1 MSQDGT
7 YRHPYPGLPGRLLAR
22 LLNAR
27 SLARVRRALFSRLP
41 FPVLRSSVRDVVYVT
56 WMVDAAAA
64 RALLPPGLALWERGG
79 QTPFTVLT
87 YRHGHFGPAWAG
99 PLRRLFPSPLQS
111 NWRLY
116 LAAPA
121 GSVYFVGN
129 LMDSALYVA
138 GTRLFS
144 DIMQT
149 QLPAR
154 FEHGRAGEAFSTVI
168 EPGQG
173 GAPALAHAVV
183 PAARRTLPPAFAQ
196 AFGTWEEAVAMLACQ
211 DLALGWSARLGRL
224 VEARIALPIPLDEVQ
239 AMAPVA
245 APACALLERLP
256 PAGEPLCFLVPRV
269 RFAVLGERLVPDAL
283 STRAG
288 PA

>member
-1 MSQDGT
+1 MSGDGV
-7 YRHPYPGLPGRLLAR
+7 YRHPRPGPAGRWLAR

-27 SLARVRRALFSRLP
+27 GPARLRHAVLSRLP

-64 RALLPPGLALWERGG
+64 RALLPPGLALWEHGG
-79 QTPFTVLT
+79 KTPFTVLT

-121 GSVYFVGN
+121 GAVYFVGN
-129 LMDSALYVA
+129 LMDSAVYVA

-149 QLPAR
+149 HLPAR
-154 FEHGRAGEAFSTVI
+154 FEHGRAGEAVVTRI

-173 GAPALAHAVV
+173 SAPALAHEVE
-183 PAARRTLPPAFAQ
+183 PAARRTLPPAFAE
-196 AFGTWEEAVAMLACQ
+196 AFGTWEGAVAMLACQ
-211 DLALGWSARLGRL
+211 DLALGWSDRLGRL

-239 AMAPVA
+239 AMAPMGEVA
-245 APACALLERLP
+245 CSLLARLP
-256 PAGEPLCFLVPRV
+256 AEGEPLCFLVPRV
-269 RFAVLGERLVPDAL
+269 EFSVLDERLA
-283 STRAG
+283 
-288 PA
+288 